1 MHAQG
6 KAIACNIQFVN
17 DVQQKRLLQ
26 YVALRIIVVD
36 KRMWQQQSTLV
47 IWLLAKQPGRC

>member
-47 IWLLAKQPGRC
+47 IWLLAKQPGHC